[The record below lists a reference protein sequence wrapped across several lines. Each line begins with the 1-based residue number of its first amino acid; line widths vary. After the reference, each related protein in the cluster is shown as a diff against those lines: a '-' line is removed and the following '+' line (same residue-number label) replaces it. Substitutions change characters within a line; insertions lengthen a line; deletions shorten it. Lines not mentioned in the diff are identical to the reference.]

1 MKKQYR
7 VKKNTEIE
15 LIIKEKN
22 FVSNQF
28 FTLYKRKNLETN
40 HFRYAISVG
49 KKIGNAVVRNKIKR
63 QVTAIIDNL
72 NLNFNSNTD
81 VFIIV
86 RPKINEIDFNMMKL
100 QLEYLFN
107 KQKLLKGDKND

>member
-7 VKKNTEIE
+7 VKKNQEIE
-15 LIIKEKN
+15 LILKEKRYS
-22 FVSNQF
+22 SNQY
-28 FTLYKRKNLETN
+28 FTVYKRTNPETS

-49 KKIGNAVVRNKIKR
+49 KKIGNAVLRNKIKR

-72 NLNFNSNTD
+72 NLNLDSNTD

-86 RPKINEIDFNMMKL
+86 RPMVLKIDFITMKK

>member
-7 VKKNTEIE
+7 VKQSTEIE
-15 LIIKEKN
+15 KILKQKKGM
-22 FVSNQF
+22 SNKYF
-28 FTLYKRKNLETN
+28 SLYKYENFETS

-63 QVTAIIDNL
+63 QVTSIIDNL
-72 NLNFNSNTD
+72 GINLETTTD

-86 RPKINEIDFNMMKL
+86 RPTVLELDYQNMVK
-100 QLEYLFN
+100 QLEYLFK
-107 KQKLLKGDKND
+107 KQKLI

>member
-15 LIIKEKN
+15 LIIKEKKY
-22 FVSNQF
+22 FSNQF

-72 NLNFNSNTD
+72 NINLNSNTD
-81 VFIIV
+81 VFVIV
-86 RPKINEIDFNMMKL
+86 RPKVKEIDFTKMKL

-107 KQKLLKGDKND
+107 KQRLLQGDKND